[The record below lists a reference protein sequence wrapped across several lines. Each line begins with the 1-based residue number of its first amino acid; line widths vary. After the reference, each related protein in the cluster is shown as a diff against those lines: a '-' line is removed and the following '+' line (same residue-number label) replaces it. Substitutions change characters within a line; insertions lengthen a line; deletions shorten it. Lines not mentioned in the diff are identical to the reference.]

1 MSPLP
6 TLRPYQAR
14 IGRAVLES
22 VLHHKGLTF
31 TVEIAR
37 QGGKNE
43 ISALLE
49 VFLLATHRRSG
60 GDLVKCAPTFVPQVL
75 ISKRRLA
82 DRLADA
88 GLWPLV
94 RPEGAHILRLG
105 RARQVFLSCE
115 AGAHIVG
122 HTASLLLEVDEA
134 QEVDA
139 EKFTKEVRPMGSAHG
154 VTTVLYGTPWD
165 GNTLLEQVK
174 ALNLELERRDGIPRH
189 FRVDWE
195 EVASCNPAYAQYVE
209 AERQRLGQDHPLFR
223 TQYRLLPV
231 QGGGGLFS
239 RPLLA
244 MLEGEHSRLRSPQP
258 GKAYVA
264 GIDVGGEA
272 WQAPQGPAPTR
283 HDATVVS
290 IGELDFSPCDDLHPE
305 PLVRI
310 VEHYW
315 WQGEAH
321 HNLFPRL
328 VDLLKR
334 VWRCRR
340 VVIDATGIGAGLAS
354 LLVKSL
360 GEGVVRPFLFT
371 SPRKARLG
379 FDLLSAVGAG
389 RLKAYA
395 RDGSPECQAFWRE
408 MEQAEAR
415 YLPGGRMDFFV
426 DPRKGHDDFLVST
439 ALLVQASSYLPR
451 VARGYTPERIGAVR

>member
-1 MSPLP
+1 MPLP

-22 VLHHKGLTF
+22 VLHRRGLTF
-31 TVEIAR
+31 SVEIAR

-43 ISALLE
+43 LSALLE
-49 VFLLATHRRSG
+49 VFLLATHMHTG

-75 ISKRRLA
+75 ISKRRLQ

-88 GLWPLV
+88 GLLRLV
-94 RPEGAHILRLG
+94 RSEGGHILRLG

-115 AGAHIVG
+115 PGTHIVG

-139 EKFTKEVRPMGSAHG
+139 EKFTKEVRPMGAAHQ

-165 GNTLLEQVK
+165 GNTLLEQMK
-174 ALNLELERRDGIPRH
+174 ALNQELERKDGIPRH
-189 FRVDWE
+189 FRVEWE
-195 EVASCNPAYAQYVE
+195 EVARYNPAYAQYVE
-209 AERQRLGQDHPLFR
+209 AERQRLGEDHPLFR

-231 QGGGGLFS
+231 AGGGGLFS
-239 RPLLA
+239 RSLLA
-244 MLEGEHSRLRSPQP
+244 LLEGDHPRLRAPQP
-258 GKAYVA
+258 GGIYVA
-264 GIDVGGEA
+264 GIDVGGEP
-272 WQAPQGPAPTR
+272 WQAPEGPRPTP

-290 IGELDFSPCDDLHPE
+290 IGELDFSACDDLHPE
-305 PLVRI
+305 PTVRI

-321 HNLFPRL
+321 HILVPRL

-340 VVIDATGIGAGLAS
+340 VVVDATGIGAGLTS
-354 LLVKSL
+354 MLVKAL
-360 GEGVVRPFLFT
+360 GEGVVQPFVFT
-371 SPRKARLG
+371 APRKARLG
-379 FDLLSAVGAG
+379 FDLLAAVGAG
-389 RLKAYA
+389 RLKVYA
-395 RDGSPECQAFWRE
+395 RDGSPECQEFWRQ
-408 MEQAEAR
+408 MEQAEAH

-426 DPRKGHDDFLVST
+426 DARKGHDDFLMST
-439 ALLVQASSYLPR
+439 ALLLEAGRYLPR
-451 VARGYTPERIGAVR
+451 VARGRVPEAVGVGR